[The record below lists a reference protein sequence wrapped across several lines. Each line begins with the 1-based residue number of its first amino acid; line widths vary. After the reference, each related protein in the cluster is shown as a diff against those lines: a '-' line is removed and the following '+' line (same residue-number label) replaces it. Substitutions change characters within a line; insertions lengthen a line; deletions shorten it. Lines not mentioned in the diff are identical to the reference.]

1 MFILDRLLIGGLGF
15 VFDKIASAADAERDD
30 AASLKEEILALQMR
44 LELGEIGDED
54 FAAEER
60 DLLDRL
66 RAVRAAREGE
76 RPAGAVSLDRGGFEV
91 DVTFEGDELPS
102 DRR

>member
-1 MFILDRLLIGGLGF
+1 MFILDNLLIGGLSF

-30 AASLKEEILALQMR
+30 AGSIKEEILALQMQ
-44 LELGEIGDED
+44 LELGEISDEELVE
-54 FAAEER
+54 AER

-66 RAVRAAREGE
+66 RALRQE

-91 DVTFEGDELPS
+91 DVSFQGDEPS
-102 DRR
+102 DR

>member
-30 AASLKEEILALQMR
+30 AASIKEEILALQMR
-44 LELGEIGDED
+44 LELGEISDED

-66 RAVRAAREGE
+66 RAAREE
-76 RPAGAVSLDRGGFEV
+76 DRPAGAVSLDRGGFEV
-91 DVTFEGDELPS
+91 DVTFEGDES
-102 DRR
+102 D